1 MEPSLYLGITRP
13 LDGGKAATPFRFPA
27 DHLCTHGAVVG
38 MTASGNTS
46 LVTVMIE
53 EPLRY
58 SIPVLAIDINDA
70 RRGARLA
77 PHRA

>member
-13 LDGGKAATPFRFPA
+13 LDGGKAATPFRLPA
-27 DHLCTHGAVVG
+27 HHLCTHGAVVG

-58 SIPVLAIDINDA
+58 SIPVLAIDIKDA